1 MLTFQHR
8 LRNQCSEDSCVCVF
22 FFCCFFLG
30 GGGGG
35 GGRSIWSTVRD
46 LGTYRTLTKIYL
58 HYCICLGGVDVGR
71 GMEFPFHVLYLTC
84 FVEVGLLL
92 FLT

>member
-8 LRNQCSEDSCVCVF
+8 LRNQYSEDSRVCVW
-22 FFCCFFLG
+22 G

-35 GGRSIWSTVRD
+35 SIWSTVQD
-46 LGTYRTLTKIYL
+46 LGTYRTLTKICL
-58 HYCICLGGVDVGR
+58 HDCICLGGVDVGM
-71 GMEFPFHVLYLTC
+71 GMGFPFHVLYLTC